1 MPYKR
6 QENKKLAFNSEIQTY
21 QILTND
27 DDDEIC
33 IPSLSSILLAVP
45 KKEFYPMVYVWV
57 ITNGGEVLGG
67 KDWYWQIHKWQRW
80 SKTCLQFGS
89 LMSLS
94 LHGYSLSQGDYKGAP
109 DNSQNSYFGY
119 KWVFWAGQAAGWTS
133 RFSNQYFLKRSTFD
147 KAKKLKKNNPFFF
160 TNTKGQLIP
169 KLTDL

>member
-1 MPYKR
+1 MAL
-6 QENKKLAFNSEIQTY
+6 KLGIQ
-21 QILTND
+21 IIKLTND
-27 DDDEIC
+27 DEVC

-45 KKEFYPMVYVWV
+45 KKDFYPMVYVWV

-94 LHGYSLSQGDYKGAP
+94 LHRYSLSQGDYKGAP
-109 DNSQNSYFGY
+109 ESSQNSYFGY

-133 RFSNQYFLKRSTFD
+133 RFSNQYFLKRSIFD
-147 KAKKLKKNNPFFF
+147 KAKKLEKKIIHFF
-160 TNTKGQLIP
+160 TKNLIP